1 MQESASLF
9 NAVHGNVCSNKK
21 VVSRKNKQTRPY
33 QAVVEHSAGPGAS
46 ERLRRCFDLILR
58 AAVIDKE
65 RRASDEGADQEEVKT
80 MPDTQIQGEHLPS
93 ESNGHLECDTEVSVE
108 NSPAEVGKIRISPE
122 ADRPKSDRP
131 WGEEVNH
138 EP

>member
-1 MQESASLF
+1 MF

-93 ESNGHLECDTEVSVE
+93 ESNGHRECDTEVGVE
-108 NSPAEVGKIRISPE
+108 ESTAKVGKIKIIPQGRSPVRRS
-122 ADRPKSDRP
+122 ALAGV
-131 WGEEVNH
+131 GES
-138 EP
+138 